1 MTFGKKIFDR
11 LNDSKSAIEK
21 KKTLLSKL
29 GVSKNTFTKIVKK
42 KPPIEKVLTEPR
54 GHEPIIEQSRL
65 VTIEGNGAL
74 KMYVEGQKSQQYLS
88 PAMRKLADACLESS
102 QNKSRN
108 ILMLWPGTLECLPFA
123 HLLASIEKWA
133 NGYKRGMRAILYPA
147 TQSSFYPLN
156 HIKAD
161 RELIH
166 QIANNVREV
175 SFNGKNPAIKESCLE
190 KDLMLLSL
198 NSLSSKA
205 KEMDLLPSLNELFPH
220 FHLKTGDKKELL
232 EQSYK
237 DEFLRHM
244 ITKLSKRGHTES
256 LRKSTFPYLGNP
268 STAPDAMFALSYQ
281 MKKDQLLNALRNIN
295 NLGAP
300 EVIIIDATQASFKR
314 TENLRKRITSFVR
327 QVDEIFNPTPGIV
340 IVTDDPQQMVQLRT
354 SLKHEIDAEKIKR
367 FSATKG
373 ICHPLRNKGL
383 EPELQPDHI
392 SEQTSLIIKIEVTDK
407 EAAKLIDQAYR
418 YRISMQE
425 NKEAA
430 TSLNEASS
438 FLRTMSN
445 LPSSQQILSG
455 WLDDS
460 LADSQQRRKYD
471 WLSHRNKL
479 TQTINTSLPTEE
491 NKKVKLWLS
500 RMDKVIASYG
510 TGTPLSIAMASRIA
524 DYGKNNHRTLV
535 VLANPFY
542 AMLAEQFFRNYGDGS
557 STWCADQANKIQEY
571 VKFISARNFKEETN
585 QNWASRI
592 VISFINADLLRL
604 IMTNKHLHAH
614 IDFLLTQNT
623 ATYVYHSLQPV
634 LDYQEFVPYHARAK
648 LIVDQL
654 SRIGLED
661 GTVLPPGDLES
672 PLFSSSLPPR
682 EKNDDDEDRDIIKFT
697 INDGRVITRG
707 LHSVIY
713 IYDPAAMESYDI
725 GFRKDDAE
733 KISVGDHIFV
743 MSEDLHDLAEAIFKN
758 AGVNLD
764 SNNTLERSLRLYHSQ
779 VLENVKKLYPGN
791 MAKRVKNIRA
801 VMAKSHPSLAQ
812 DLNNIRYWIDLEN
825 CSEKLFNQVMPQAPR
840 NFENFQAFLKALNFE
855 DIQIKIFWEDIRR
868 IRGGRIVD
876 GRDFGGH
883 YSRALFDPNAAQVY
897 DKLPRES
904 LYFLRDKAREN
915 IYQVIA
921 KELLINKKE
930 NKK

>member
-11 LNDSKSAIEK
+11 LIDSKSAIEK
-21 KKTLLSKL
+21 KKMLLSKL
-29 GVSKNTFTKIVKK
+29 GVSKSTFTKIVKK
-42 KPPIEKVLTEPR
+42 KPTIEKVLTEPLE
-54 GHEPIIEQSRL
+54 HEQIIEQSRL

-108 ILMLWPGTLECLPFA
+108 VLMLWPGTLECLPFA

-205 KEMDLLPSLNELFPH
+205 KEMDLLPCLNELFPH

-232 EQSYK
+232 EQNYK

-244 ITKLSKRGHTES
+244 ITKLSKRSHTES
-256 LRKSTFPYLGNP
+256 LRQSTLPYLGNP

-281 MKKDQLLNALRNIN
+281 MKKDQLFNALRNIS

-300 EVIIIDATQASFKR
+300 EVIIIDATQSSFKR
-314 TENLRKRITSFVR
+314 TENLRNRITSFLR

-354 SLKHEIDAEKIKR
+354 SLKQEIDSGKIKR
-367 FSATKG
+367 FSTTRG
-373 ICHPLRNKGL
+373 ICHSIRNKGL
-383 EPELQPDHI
+383 ESELPLDQI
-392 SEQTSLIIKIEVTDK
+392 GEQASLTIKIEVTDK

-418 YRISMQE
+418 YRNLVQE

-430 TSLNEASS
+430 TSFNEASS

-445 LPSSQQILSG
+445 LPSSQQLLNR
-455 WLDDS
+455 WLGDS
-460 LADSQQRRKYD
+460 LADSQQRRRYD

-479 TQTINTSLPTEE
+479 TQTINTNLPTGEA
-491 NKKVKLWLS
+491 NKVKLWLS
-500 RMDKVIASYG
+500 RMDKVIESYG

-524 DYGKNNHRTLV
+524 DYGKNKHRTLV

-542 AMLAEQFFRNYGDGS
+542 VMLAEQFFRNYGDDNL
-557 STWCADQANKIQEY
+557 TWCADQANKIQEH
-571 VKFISARNFKEETN
+571 VKFISARNFKEEIN
-585 QNWASRI
+585 KNWASRI
-592 VISFINADLLRL
+592 VITFINADLLRL
-604 IMTNKHLHAH
+604 IMTNKHIPAH

-623 ATYVYHSLQPV
+623 ATYVYHSLKPV

-654 SRIGLED
+654 SRIGLE
-661 GTVLPPGDLES
+661 GGAVLPSGDMES
-672 PLFSSSLPPR
+672 PVFSSSLPPR
-682 EKNDDDEDRDIIKFT
+682 EKNDDDEDRDVIKLT
-697 INDGRVITRG
+697 INDGRALTRG
-707 LHSVIY
+707 LHSNIY
-713 IYDPAAMESYDI
+713 IYDPAAMESHDI
-725 GFRKDDAE
+725 GFRIEYAE
-733 KISVGDHIFV
+733 KISIGDNIFV
-743 MSEDLHDLAEAIFKN
+743 MSEELHDLAEVIFKN

-764 SNNTLERSLRLYHSQ
+764 SNNNLEKLLRLYHSQ

-791 MAKRVKNIRA
+791 ITERVKNIRA
-801 VMAKSHPSLAQ
+801 VITKSHSSLAQ

-840 NFENFQAFLKALNFE
+840 SFEHFQAFLGALNFE
-855 DIQIKIFWEDIRR
+855 DIQIKLFWDTIKKV
-868 IRGGRIVD
+868 RGDRIVD
-876 GRDFGGH
+876 GRNFGDH

-897 DKLPRES
+897 DKLPREC

-921 KELLINKKE
+921 KELLIKQGK
-930 NKK
+930 